1 MEPFIK
7 NPKLLDETIADEDL
21 LDFSIQRAIFG
32 EKINRV
38 NAGLIGLVADFGKG
52 KSTLIHQVKL
62 SRQGLDEKWIDFEA
76 WDMPERREL
85 WEGFVLT
92 MARNIDPKTFEE
104 VRKSIDG
111 TKNSDKKTLVNTLG
125 DIPGLAVIKNLNH
138 FLDTS
143 PARRVFEIQEILI
156 KLINEKCK
164 ESKIIVVAEDIDRSG
179 PNGIFFI
186 ETLKSF
192 IKNSALNKQIVVIT
206 PIAEKSFFD
215 NQESY
220 LKCLDII
227 EFLDFSQVKLHH
239 FFEQILAE
247 NLSSNHSY
255 VQLMSDFF
263 ERLMIQY
270 PDTTLRKVKLILRKA
285 MINYELQEAAGFEP
299 DWRVTILFTAS
310 RFFKREDKT
319 ISYFDEFKQKRVIPK
334 GLIFAVFLAV
344 VLSQEKNYGNSLLNR
359 EGNPMVVK
367 YDFKLMAR
375 ENDDVQGFPSAP
387 WFNEWR
393 SDEPL
398 YYITDFYL
406 NY

>member
-1 MEPFIK
+1 MESFIK
-7 NPKLLDETIADEDL
+7 NPRLLDETIADEDL
-21 LDFSIQRAIFG
+21 LDFSSQRIIFG
-32 EKINRV
+32 EKLNRI

-52 KSTLIHQVKL
+52 KSSLIHQVKL
-62 SRQGLDEKWIDFEA
+62 SRKGMDERWVDFEA

-92 MARNIDPKTFEE
+92 MARNIDPKTFEQ

-111 TKNSDKKTLVNTLG
+111 TKNNDKKTLVNTLG

-192 IKNSALNKQIVVIT
+192 IKNSPLEKKITVIT

-220 LKCLDII
+220 LKCLDVV
-227 EFLDFSQVKLHH
+227 EFLDFSQIKLTK
-239 FFEQILAE
+239 FFESILAAD
-247 NLSSNHSY
+247 LSSNHLY

-263 ERLMIQY
+263 ERLLIQY
-270 PDTTLRKVKLILRKA
+270 PDTTLRKIKLILRKA
-285 MINYELQEAAGFEP
+285 MISYELQEEAGFCP
-299 DWRVTILFTAS
+299 DWRVTILFEAS
-310 RFFKREDKT
+310 KFFKREGKV
-319 ISYFDEFKQKRVIPK
+319 ISFFDEFKYKKIVPQSLV
-334 GLIFAVFLAV
+334 FASFLAV
-344 VLSQEKNYGNSLLNR
+344 VMSQQKNYSNSLLDG
-359 EGNPMVVK
+359 EGNLFSVK
-367 YDFKLMAR
+367 YDFKLIGR
-375 ENDDVQGFPSAP
+375 DNNNHQGFP
-387 WFNEWR
+387 
-393 SDEPL
+393 
-398 YYITDFYL
+398 
-406 NY
+406 